1 MIVIDN
7 SYQIGGK
14 IYRRTVSDENRMI
27 HKVGTDE
34 IYSEAVDVL
43 TSQWTYEEID
53 TPIEIEIQDTPPP
66 EPSQ

>member
-7 SYQIGGK
+7 SYQIGGR

-27 HKVGTDE
+27 QKVGTDE
-34 IYSEAVDVL
+34 IFSEAVDVL
-43 TSQWTYEEID
+43 TSQWTYKETD
-53 TPIEIEIQDTPPP
+53 MPIEIETQDTPP